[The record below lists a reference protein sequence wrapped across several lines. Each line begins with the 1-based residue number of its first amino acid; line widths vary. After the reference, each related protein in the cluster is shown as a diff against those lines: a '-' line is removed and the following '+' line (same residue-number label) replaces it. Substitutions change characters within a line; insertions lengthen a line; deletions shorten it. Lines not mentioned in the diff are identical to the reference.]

1 MSSDPSSTDRK
12 PIVGWVEYV
21 ALPAWNIRRLRAKMD
36 TGAKTSALH
45 VENVVELGHGMVRFD
60 VVRKRG
66 TGSTVHVET
75 KIQRRG
81 KVRSSNG
88 HYTTRIFVTTELVFA
103 GMHRTVEFSLVD
115 RNSMIH
121 RVLLG
126 RTALKE
132 VLVDV
137 NGQYRQTERSPLKK
151 LKKLKKLKQKMGK
164 LRTGKVTLI
173 PSAHKS
179 KSPKRSS
186 RDADPFGGNDPDA
199 TDE

>member
-1 MSSDPSSTDRK
+1 
-12 PIVGWVEYV
+12 
-21 ALPAWNIRRLRAKMD
+21 MD

-45 VENVVELGHGMVRFD
+45 VENVVELGHGMVGFD

-66 TGSTVHVET
+66 ASSTVHVET

-81 KVRSSNG
+81 KVPSSNG
-88 HYTTRIFVTTELVFA
+88 QYAKRIFVTTELVFA
-103 GMHRTVEFSLVD
+103 GLHRTVEFSLVD

-132 VLVDV
+132 VPVDV
-137 NGQYRQTERSPLKK
+137 NGQYRQTKRSPLKMV
-151 LKKLKKLKQKMGK
+151 KKLKPAKHKQSK
-164 LRTGKVTLI
+164 LRTGKATVI
-173 PSAHKS
+173 PSPHKS

-186 RDADPFGGNDPDA
+186 QDRDLLDGNDPDA